1 MYEWTLV
8 WKIEFYEKL
17 LFSSIFFLTRF
28 ASRPMT
34 VFSGMLQ
41 ARTVI
46 DGLEGLS
53 ISLGKI

>member
-1 MYEWTLV
+1 MNGLSSVKNWIL
-8 WKIEFYEKL
+8 WKAF
-17 LFSSIFFLTRF
+17 IFKYLFLTRF

-34 VFSGMLQ
+34 VFSGILQ